1 MSTSTSD
8 LHSSRDLKDW
18 STPSTAGAK
27 DAMVAEGGEHLW
39 TMPWNDAAMMLDSGW
54 QRWRRQQAHSCF
66 GHITSHSLHQ
76 GQMLQM
82 LPAKPLLMPC
92 QCGPP
97 YAIQAIPFNFKKKH
111 CFFAREIPSG
121 HIVLVFAAVIQRLCG
136 RRSIRSTGNIVI
148 MIIMPYW

>member
-92 QCGPP
+92 QCGPHTRSK
-97 YAIQAIPFNFKKKH
+97 Q
-111 CFFAREIPSG
+111 S
-121 HIVLVFAAVIQRLCG
+121 RLIS
-136 RRSIRSTGNIVI
+136 RRSTVSLHGKSQADTLCLFLQLSYSDCVGGDLFDQRGTS
-148 MIIMPYW
+148 